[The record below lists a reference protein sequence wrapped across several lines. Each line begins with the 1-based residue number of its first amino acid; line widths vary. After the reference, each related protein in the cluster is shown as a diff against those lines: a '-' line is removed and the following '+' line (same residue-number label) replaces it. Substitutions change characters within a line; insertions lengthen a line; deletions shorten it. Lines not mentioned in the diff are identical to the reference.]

1 MPDEGALQSSETRVP
16 QPNRR
21 KTYLINPRF
30 QWRFIGF
37 MAAASLL
44 AIAVLFVSNVL
55 FFREMEQTA
64 LSVGLT
70 RDNPYF
76 DFLAEQKSSLYTL
89 YFAVSGVAFV
99 VMMALGILYSHRI
112 AGPLHNLR
120 SKMQRIA
127 DGEAPSS
134 VNFRKNDQFRDLAES
149 FNAMI
154 ATLRNRP

>member
-1 MPDEGALQSSETRVP
+1 VP

-37 MAAASLL
+37 MAAVSLL

-70 RDNPYF
+70 PDNPYF
-76 DFLAEQKSSLYTL
+76 DFLDEQKSTLYTL
-89 YFAVSGVAFV
+89 YFGVSVVAFV
-99 VMMALGILYSHRI
+99 LMMGLGILYSHRI
-112 AGPLHNLR
+112 VGPLHNLGN
-120 SKMQRIA
+120 KMRRIA
-127 DGEAPSS
+127 DGEDPSE
-134 VNFRKNDQFRDLAES
+134 VYFRRNDQFRDLAES

-154 ATLRNRP
+154 VRLRDRRHGGSENTEI